1 LIWAILPSVL
11 AAFFTLLLVNIGFLR
26 SFALLLFSLIALLTF
41 IYPFHAYIILN
52 IFKPIIDA
60 FYDFQIGPIKITQM
74 VSVYAVLVWFSYMF
88 VKRRITQPLT
98 PFDYINFLFL
108 LLLPA
113 PLLFAPGIPTLEST
127 FRLLSGWGFYWLA
140 RETGKGEERAIEIAF
155 ILSGIFP
162 TVTGFLSLMGFIPNA
177 FHEEELRRLRAVYYD
192 ATAFGFELV
201 PMWSFLLYRLNKR
214 LSIIELILFLL
225 SSYLLYKTYT
235 RALWTS
241 AFLTI
246 LLTALMGGKFSRFA
260 LLFTVIYALYNL
272 DEITLRFSER
282 GLGTDPESFN
292 GRVQIWLLGLQRFL
306 SLNPLEMFFGV
317 SIIGKPM
324 GIFLHNLFLVFLF
337 DYGILG
343 ALMFSVWTLMVIFL
357 IFRSKSEKRW
367 VFISSAVFSFVG
379 GLTTGSFLYP
389 NFQWFVMSSF
399 GLLVKDEIKGFVP
412 EDLQI
417 AGASEPKE
425 PKSRNP
431 KDKTQ
436 NKLV

>member
-1 LIWAILPSVL
+1 
-11 AAFFTLLLVNIGFLR
+11 
-26 SFALLLFSLIALLTF
+26 
-41 IYPFHAYIILN
+41 
-52 IFKPIIDA
+52 
-60 FYDFQIGPIKITQM
+60 
-74 VSVYAVLVWFSYMF
+74 
-88 VKRRITQPLT
+88 
-98 PFDYINFLFL
+98 
-108 LLLPA
+108 
-113 PLLFAPGIPTLEST
+113 
-127 FRLLSGWGFYWLA
+127 
-140 RETGKGEERAIEIAF
+140 
-155 ILSGIFP
+155 
-162 TVTGFLSLMGFIPNA
+162 
-177 FHEEELRRLRAVYYD
+177 
-192 ATAFGFELV
+192 
-201 PMWSFLLYRLNKR
+201 
-214 LSIIELILFLL
+214 
-225 SSYLLYKTYT
+225 
-235 RALWTS
+235 
-241 AFLTI
+241 
-246 LLTALMGGKFSRFA
+246 MGGKFSRFA
-260 LLFTVIYALYNL
+260 LLFAVIYALYNL

-292 GRVQIWLLGLQRFL
+292 GRVQIWLFGLQRFL
-306 SLNPLEMFFGV
+306 SLNPTEMFFGV

-343 ALMFSVWTLMVIFL
+343 ALLFSVWTLMVIFL
-357 IFRSKSEKRW
+357 IFRSKSEKKW
-367 VFISSAVFSFVG
+367 IFISSAVFSFVG

>member
-1 LIWAILPSVL
+1 M
-11 AAFFTLLLVNIGFLR
+11 AALFTLLLVNIGFLR
-26 SFALLLFSLIALLTF
+26 SFALLLFSLIAILTF
-41 IYPFHAYIILN
+41 IYPFYAYIILN
-52 IFKPIIDA
+52 IFKPVIDA
-60 FYDFQIGPIKITQM
+60 FYDFQIGPLKITQM
-74 VSVYAVLVWFSYMF
+74 VSVYAVMVWFSYMF

-98 PFDYINFLFL
+98 PFDYINFFFL

-127 FRLLSGWGFYWLA
+127 LRLLSGWGFYWLA
-140 RETGKGEERAIEIAF
+140 RETGKDEERALEIAF

-162 TVTGFLSLMGFIPNA
+162 TVMGFLSLMGFIPNA

-214 LSIIELILFLL
+214 LSILELILFLL

-260 LLFTVIYALYNL
+260 LLFAFIYALYNL

-282 GLGTDPESFN
+282 GLGTNPESFN

-306 SLNPLEMFFGV
+306 SLNPIEMFFGV

-343 ALMFSVWTLMVIFL
+343 ALLFSVWTLMVIFL
-357 IFRSKSEKRW
+357 IFRSKSEKKW
-367 VFISSAVFSFVG
+367 VFVSSAVFSFVG
-379 GLTTGSFLYP
+379 
-389 NFQWFVMSSF
+389 V
-399 GLLVKDEIKGFVP
+399 
-412 EDLQI
+412 
-417 AGASEPKE
+417 
-425 PKSRNP
+425 
-431 KDKTQ
+431 
-436 NKLV
+436 